1 MAVVLALVSA
11 GAYGL
16 SDFLGGIFARRVAA
30 WPIAVVGQSSS
41 AVCAGLLSVIIGG
54 TVTTH
59 DWAWG
64 AAAGIGGGIGTA
76 FLYRGLAAGRMS
88 VVAPISALG
97 SALVPVAVGLVTG
110 DRPTLLAWAGI
121 TAAFPAIYLISRI
134 SSEGGGERSDS
145 DPAVTESGGNSGV
158 LDGVLAGLGFGSM
171 FAMLGQVGGDAGL
184 YPLALTQVTS
194 VLSVI
199 AAATVLRAAWV
210 PRDRLAWR
218 AAMMGPL
225 GATATGSF
233 LYATHSGML
242 TIVSVVAA
250 LYPALTVLLATV
262 ILREHIHRAQAVGL
276 ALAAAAVSLVAA
288 G

>member
-1 MAVVLALVSA
+1 MAIVLALISA

-41 AVCAGLLSVIIGG
+41 AVCAGILAVILGG
-54 TVTTH
+54 TVGAN

-64 AAAGIGGGIGTA
+64 AVAGIGGGIGAA
-76 FLYRGLAAGRMS
+76 FLYRGLASGRMS

-97 SALVPVAVGLVTG
+97 SAVVPVAVGLVTG
-110 DRPTLLAWAGI
+110 DRPTPLAWLGI
-121 TAAFPAIYLISRI
+121 VFAFPAIYLISRVERRAAADDD
-134 SSEGGGERSDS
+134 SSGRQATDHGII
-145 DPAVTESGGNSGV
+145 
-158 LDGVLAGLGFGSM
+158 DGVLAGLGFGSM
-171 FAMLGQVGGDAGL
+171 FAMLGQVGSDAGL
-184 YPLALTQVTS
+184 YPLALMQVTS

-199 AAATVLRAAWV
+199 AVATALRQAWV
-210 PRDRLAWR
+210 PRERLAWR
-218 AAMMGPL
+218 ALMMGPL
-225 GATATGSF
+225 GATATGAF

-250 LYPALTVLLATV
+250 LYPALTVLLATI
-262 ILREHIHRAQAVGL
+262 ILREHIHRAQAIGL
-276 ALAAAAVSLVAA
+276 VLAAAAVSLVAA

>member
-1 MAVVLALVSA
+1 MAIVLALISA

-41 AVCAGLLSVIIGG
+41 AVCAGILAVILGG
-54 TVTTH
+54 TVGAN

-64 AAAGIGGGIGTA
+64 AVAGIGGGIGAA
-76 FLYRGLAAGRMS
+76 FLYRGLASGRMS

-97 SALVPVAVGLVTG
+97 SAIVPVAVGLVTG
-110 DRPTLLAWAGI
+110 DRPTPLAWLGI
-121 TAAFPAIYLISRI
+121 VFAFPAIYLISRVERRAAADDD
-134 SSEGGGERSDS
+134 SSGREATDRGII
-145 DPAVTESGGNSGV
+145 
-158 LDGVLAGLGFGSM
+158 DGVLAGLGFGSM
-171 FAMLGQVGGDAGL
+171 FAMLGQVGSDAGL
-184 YPLALTQVTS
+184 YPLALMQVTS

-199 AAATVLRAAWV
+199 AVATALRQAWV
-210 PRDRLAWR
+210 PRERLAWR
-218 AAMMGPL
+218 ALMMGPL
-225 GATATGSF
+225 GATATGAF

-250 LYPALTVLLATV
+250 LYPALTVLLATI
-262 ILREHIHRAQAVGL
+262 ILREHIHRAQAIGL
-276 ALAAAAVSLVAA
+276 VLAAAAVSLVAA

>member
-11 GAYGL
+11 VAYGL

-41 AVCAGLLSVIIGG
+41 AVCAAFLALVLGG
-54 TVTTH
+54 TVTAH

-64 AAAGIGGGIGTA
+64 AAAGIGGGIGAA

-97 SALVPVAVGLVTG
+97 SAIVPVAVGLVTG
-110 DRPTLLAWAGI
+110 DRPTSLAWAGI
-121 TAAFPAIYLISRI
+121 VFAFPAIYLISR
-134 SSEGGGERSDS
+134 SSDEQRSEPK
-145 DPAVTESGGNSGV
+145 PASGDRGI

-171 FAMLGQVGGDAGL
+171 FAMLGQVGSDAGL
-184 YPLALTQVTS
+184 YPLALTQVAS

-199 AAATVLRAAWV
+199 ASATVLRAAWV

-250 LYPALTVLLATV
+250 LYPALTVLLATAL
-262 ILREHIHRAQAVGL
+262 LREHIHRAQGVGL

>member
-1 MAVVLALVSA
+1 MAVLLALVSA

-16 SDFLGGIFARRVAA
+16 SDFLGGIFSRRSAP

-41 AVCAGLLSVIIGG
+41 AVCALVLAVAIGG
-54 TVTTH
+54 TVTAH

-64 AAAGIGGGIGTA
+64 AVAGIGAGVGAA

-97 SALVPVAVGLVTG
+97 SAIVPVGVGLLTG
-110 DRPTLLAWAGI
+110 DRPSLLAWVGI
-121 TAAFPAIYLISRI
+121 VFAFPAIYLISRM
-134 SSEGGGERSDS
+134 SDDPAAAHDGGG
-145 DPAVTESGGNSGV
+145 VV
-158 LDGVLAGLGFGSM
+158 DGVLAGLGFGSM
-171 FAMLGQVGGDAGL
+171 FAILGQVDSDAGM
-184 YPLALTQVTS
+184 YPLALMQVTS

-199 AAATVLRAAWV
+199 ATATLLRTAWL

-225 GATATGSF
+225 GATATGAF
-233 LYATHSGML
+233 LYATHTGLL
-242 TIVSVVAA
+242 TLVSVVAA
-250 LYPALTVLLATV
+250 LYPALTVLLAAV
-262 ILREHIHRAQAVGL
+262 VLREHIHRTQAVGL

-288 G
+288 A